1 MVQYRTQIYN
11 GARCAWFVLSLCF
24 VGVVQAS
31 PHLGQAVRSTAL
43 TEVIIEDDGTRDR
56 KVSIELPGDLDEPVL
71 VVYVPATRSAKRCVM
86 NLVEPI
92 EDAGGALMPINLVN
106 VLDLAQANVLVRWLV
121 KTVYRGA
128 REENADP
135 RVRFFFDSTGH
146 VRIRWGIARPVC
158 AYTLY
163 HPNFGPLSG
172 SGMPTDRFL
181 RLMLDRL
188 TVAN

>member
-1 MVQYRTQIYN
+1 MTRYQIHR
-11 GARCAWFVLSLCF
+11 GRPLHLIFLLSLCA
-24 VGVVQAS
+24 VGVGQAS
-31 PHLGQAVRSTAL
+31 PHLGQGIASTPL
-43 TEVIIEDDGTRDR
+43 TEVVFDGDGVRDR
-56 KVSIELPGDLDEPVL
+56 QVSIELPGDLDEPLL

-92 EDAGGALMPINLVN
+92 EDAGAALLPINLVN
-106 VLDLAQANVLVRWLV
+106 VLDLTQANVLIRWLV

-135 RVRFFFDSTGH
+135 RVRFFFDSTGV
-146 VRIRWGIARPVC
+146 VRTRWGIAQPLC

-163 HPNFGPLSG
+163 HPNFLPLSG
-172 SGMPTDRFL
+172 SGMPTERFI
-181 RLMLDRL
+181 RAMLDRL